1 MRSTQIPCVPVFF
14 ALSMLLGC
22 STAAKQEKKA
32 ETKPLSGQDEAA
44 YREVIKLSGADPE
57 AVMAATKQMDASRKW
72 TEAKGGLI
80 HYHIEGLFQGQ
91 VNIVGGSTWIGYADA
106 TDRVVIELDWKLG
119 ESKLEGAPLI
129 QNFKSTTRNFRNPEP
144 TCLPPIPHGDYEHF
158 ELLSVKNGLAGAL
171 ELQVR
176 TDYPMVDVA
185 QMCTGSRVKVPA
197 SVKTRPEPFVVIS
210 PLLLDSKL
218 PDSDNL
224 RISKDRKSLIHKE
237 AGWTWT
243 FTPSVKP

>member
-1 MRSTQIPCVPVFF
+1 MRLAQIPCVPVVFV
-14 ALSMLLGC
+14 LSMLLGC
-22 STAAKQEKKA
+22 STAPKQEAKA

-44 YREVIKLSGADPE
+44 YREMIKLTGANPD
-57 AVMAATKQMDASRKW
+57 AALAATKQMDASRKW
-72 TEAKGGLI
+72 TEARGGLI

-119 ESKLEGAPLI
+119 ESKLEGTPLI

-144 TCLPPIPHGDYEHF
+144 KCLPPIPHGDYEHF

-197 SVKTRPEPFVVIS
+197 SVKTRPEPFVVMS

>member
-1 MRSTQIPCVPVFF
+1 MRTVLTPHLPACLAVF
-14 ALSMLLGC
+14 ALLGC
-22 STAAKQEKKA
+22 STAAKQE
-32 ETKPLSGQDEAA
+32 TKQATQQASPQDEAT
-44 YREVIKLSGADPE
+44 YREMIKLSGTDPQ
-57 AVMAATKQMDASRKW
+57 AVMAATKQLEASRQW

-80 HYHIEGLFQGQ
+80 HYHIEGLFQGK
-91 VNIVGGSTWIGYADA
+91 VNIVGGSNWIGYADA

-119 ESKLEGAPLI
+119 ESKLEGTPII

-144 TCLPPIPHGDYEHF
+144 KCLPPIPHGEYEHF
-158 ELLSVKNGLAGAL
+158 ELLGIKNGLAGAL

-197 SVKTRPEPFVVIS
+197 SSPARPEEMVVPS
-210 PLLLDSKL
+210 PMLLTVAV

-224 RISKDRKSLIHKE
+224 SISKDRKSLIHKM

-243 FTPSVKP
+243 FTPSVKN